1 MAQKNK
7 NITTKKTKK
16 SVKPV
21 EAPVEQ
27 VVVETVEE
35 TKTPKEK
42 PEEKI
47 NPTNITTKNMVGRVN
62 SSLDANHRVDLLN
75 LADDIFRKD
84 PDAERKFTLEIRDSV
99 NAIVAAEVVAAHEE
113 ETVYGK
119 STF

>member
-35 TKTPKEK
+35 TKTQKEK

-47 NPTNITTKNMVGRVN
+47 NPTNSFCRIAC
-62 SSLDANHRVDLLN
+62 SICFFS
-75 LADDIFRKD
+75 
-84 PDAERKFTLEIRDSV
+84 FTSIASNPFCVIYLV
-99 NAIVAAEVVAAHEE
+99 FKVLHLH
-113 ETVYGK
+113 
-119 STF
+119 